1 MSREKDVSR
10 KARKERKGKTTCYQ
24 ALVFNPSGLGFYLFK
39 VFEFLCGLCDSA
51 RDNTV
56 LGL

>member
-1 MSREKDVSR
+1 MSLGKAVSR

-24 ALVFNPSGLGFYLFK
+24 ALVFNPSGLGVYLLK
-39 VFEFLCGLCDSA
+39 VLEFLCGLCDFA